1 MIQKEFA
8 KLQESELT
16 APQLKKIK
24 SQLKGQLAMA
34 EEGNLNFMLMMAKN
48 LLDREKIESIEEI
61 FEQISFT
68 KPGTGNRFLFCSICA
83 IVKRSDTISRHFR
96 N

>member
-1 MIQKEFA
+1 MTTEA
-8 KLQESELT
+8 K
-16 APQLKKIK
+16 K
-24 SQLKGQLAMA
+24 
-34 EEGNLNFMLMMAKN
+34 
-48 LLDREKIESIEEI
+48 EEI

-96 N
+96 S